1 MMNFLKKI
9 ATIRENGGGS
19 RERVA
24 IGFGESAP
32 PRYEPGAL
40 CFSPE
45 NILLCSEGPAQIC
58 TSVNATVTTHNPRAS
73 AFVARDEP
81 EWQIEFPPDNE
92 MAVDAA

>member
-1 MMNFLKKI
+1 MQKTEV
-9 ATIRENGGGS
+9 AREKELPLDL
-19 RERVA
+19 ERRLL
-24 IGFGESAP
+24 S
-32 PRYEPGAL
+32 EPGAL

-58 TSVNATVTTHNPRAS
+58 TSMNATVTTHNPRAL

-92 MAVDAA
+92 MAVDTA